1 MRVLNILLENDF
13 AEKVYLS
20 SHINFLLQHL
30 HGILRHTMNRD

>member
-20 SHINFLLQHL
+20 LHINFLLQHL
-30 HGILRHTMNRD
+30 FTRYIATYNE